1 VLQGNQSRLV
11 IMLLTDCDRAITS
24 GVNLIFARYLFLLFL
39 YYISDVVAD
48 LLWCVVCPGL
58 SDEADEEV

>member
-1 VLQGNQSRLV
+1 
-11 IMLLTDCDRAITS
+11 MLLTDCDRAITS

-39 YYISDVVAD
+39 YYGFSDVVAD